1 MISRN
6 FETLVRAIYE
16 ATDLDFRLI
25 ENTII
30 ETVEQI
36 VDDELI
42 PIRKEIE
49 ELRKELRASVL
60 GEQ

>member
-16 ATDLDFRLI
+16 ATDLDFRFI

-49 ELRKELRASVL
+49 ELRKELRASIL

>member
-16 ATDLDFRLI
+16 ATNLDFRFI

-49 ELRKELRASVL
+49 ELRKELRASIL